1 VVFDR
6 IFAIFYLVSSFI
18 FLRRK

>member
-1 VVFDR
+1 MVFDR
-6 IFAIFYLVSSFI
+6 IFAIFYLVSLFI